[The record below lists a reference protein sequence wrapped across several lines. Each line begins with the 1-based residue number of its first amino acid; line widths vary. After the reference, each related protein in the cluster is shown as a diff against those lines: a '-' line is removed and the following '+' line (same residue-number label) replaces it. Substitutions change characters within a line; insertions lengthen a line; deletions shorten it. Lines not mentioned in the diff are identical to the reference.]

1 MDKSVGHIV
10 AALAEKE
17 ILKNTL
23 IVFVSDN
30 GAAGS
35 SQNFGSNLPLRGLK
49 STPWEGAARAVAVVW
64 HPTISHRVSN
74 AIIHVTDWLPTLIT
88 AAGGKPPNKID
99 GLDQWAT
106 ITKAE
111 QPKRNDV
118 LITIDDLNGW
128 AAFREGDFKIIVGNV
143 TKEKSKYHG
152 KELMA
157 LKHDAM
163 PYETVLLESEAY
175 LVFKETL
182 DLPLDMEQ
190 VYEQR
195 NSSKLV
201 GSDDIPDEAVCF
213 PTFGKFNIFIS

>member
-17 ILKNTL
+17 ILKNTV

-201 GSDDIPDEAVCF
+201 GSDDVPDEAVCF